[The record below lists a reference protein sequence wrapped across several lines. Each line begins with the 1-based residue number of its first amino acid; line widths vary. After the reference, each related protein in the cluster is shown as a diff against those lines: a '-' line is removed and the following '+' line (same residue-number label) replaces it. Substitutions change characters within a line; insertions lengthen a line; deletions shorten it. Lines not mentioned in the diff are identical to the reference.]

1 MTDEVQILSA
11 GEKYFMEQ
19 RDLILQEINESMDA
33 ILNQLNGLNITL
45 ENSIAVGKEFEN
57 VSQIWKLFYNGLE
70 SEQVST
76 ESNVEANIGQEPTP
90 GLLPEHTPKDN
101 DNETR

>member
-1 MTDEVQILSA
+1 MTEEAQLLSA
-11 GEKYFMEQ
+11 GDKYFIEQ
-19 RDLILQEINESMDA
+19 RELVLQDINQSMDA

-70 SEQVST
+70 LEEQTSDSVPAADSEHNA
-76 ESNVEANIGQEPTP
+76 EDVE
-90 GLLPEHTPKDN
+90 PEIK
-101 DNETR
+101 

>member
-1 MTDEVQILSA
+1 MTEEVQQLSA
-11 GEKYFMEQ
+11 GDKYFIEQ
-19 RDLILQEINESMDA
+19 RSLILQEINESMDA

-70 SEQVST
+70 SEEQNMETVGVADCEHIT
-76 ESNVEANIGQEPTP
+76 EDVNSEG
-90 GLLPEHTPKDN
+90 K
-101 DNETR
+101 

>member
-1 MTDEVQILSA
+1 MAEDIQTLTVGD
-11 GEKYFMEQ
+11 KYFIEQ
-19 RDLILQEINESMDA
+19 RDVILQEVNEIMDS

-70 SEQVST
+70 SEEQ
-76 ESNVEANIGQEPTP
+76 NV
-90 GLLPEHTPKDN
+90 DN
-101 DNETR
+101 VVEVMADDRTGNTSRLSERSP